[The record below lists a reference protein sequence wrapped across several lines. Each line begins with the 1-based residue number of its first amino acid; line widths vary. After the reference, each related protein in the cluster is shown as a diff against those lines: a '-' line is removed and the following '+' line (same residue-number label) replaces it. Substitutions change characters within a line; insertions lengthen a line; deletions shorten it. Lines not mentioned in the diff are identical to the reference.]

1 MNLFG
6 LEGSGFLIAI
16 CLTLFLSGMIVF
28 YVRQKFNET
37 DHKIQHML
45 GIVQQINSNQ
55 MPKPQGP
62 RLSETGITGFGAPVG
77 GVVGGGNMNG
87 TTTASPNVQ
96 EFSQNEIDMN
106 LLTNMPPIPE
116 EREGQKISISESS
129 EISSTTDEDVDD
141 DVDEDDVDEDVDDD
155 DDDNDDDDEKE
166 NGDSNDKIINIQEEV
181 NDNSVEVLNE
191 EELISETK
199 IIDDL
204 PSGNKVI
211 NIESMDDIEL
221 DDFTGLALEENTT
234 TDSDDN
240 EIKIEGDSLD
250 SMLLGMID
258 TIGKKNELKENDIH
272 VVEVNNLNESQ
283 KLNDLK
289 VGELRQ
295 MIKDRGMKVQ
305 NISKLKKN
313 ECLEL
318 LAE

>member
-55 MPKPQGP
+55 IPKPQDH
-62 RLSETGITGFGAPVG
+62 RLSETGITGFGAPVSG
-77 GVVGGGNMNG
+77 AVGGGNMNV
-87 TTTASPNVQ
+87 TTTSSPNVQ

-129 EISSTTDEDVDD
+129 EISSTTDEDVDE
-141 DVDEDDVDEDVDDD
+141 DVDEDDDVDEDVDDD
-155 DDDNDDDDEKE
+155 GDDDGDD
-166 NGDSNDKIINIQEEV
+166 DKIINIQEEV

-191 EELISETK
+191 DELISETK

-240 EIKIEGDSLD
+240 EIKIEGESLD

-258 TIGKKNELKENDIH
+258 TIGKKNELKNELKKESDIH

-295 MIKDRGMKVQ
+295 LIKDRGMKVQ
-305 NISKLKKN
+305 NLSKLKKN